1 MAKVRKGGLGKGLD
15 ALFVDNTTN
24 ESQAVTLR
32 ISEIEPNREQ
42 PRKQFDEGALSELA
56 ASIQEHGVL
65 QPLIVRPMPSGSYQ
79 LIAGERR
86 WRAARLAGLQEVP
99 VVIREL
105 DDNQAMAIALIEN
118 LQRED
123 LNPVEEASGYQ
134 LLMER
139 FALSQEQVAQ
149 QVGKSR
155 PAVANALRLL
165 ALPEPIQDLLQEGR
179 ISAGAGKALLA
190 IQDDEERIQAAK
202 LASEGKLTVRQLEK
216 MGRARR
222 TPKGR
227 SPESPGWGEEHFY
240 KEMELALTQTLGHK
254 VKITVQKNHG
264 TLQIDF
270 YSDQELQQYAQR
282 LAGKS

>member
-1 MAKVRKGGLGKGLD
+1 MAKLRKGGLGKGLD
-15 ALFVDNTTN
+15 ALFVDNTTS

-32 ISEIEPNREQ
+32 VSEIEPNREQ

-65 QPLIVRPMPSGSYQ
+65 QPLIVRPMPSGVYQ

-105 DDNQAMAIALIEN
+105 DDGQAMAIALIEN

-123 LNPVEEASGYQ
+123 LNPVEEARGYQ

-165 ALPEPIQDLLQEGR
+165 ALPEPILDMVQAGTL
-179 ISAGAGKALLA
+179 SPGAGKALLA
-190 IQDDEERIQAAK
+190 IEDGEQQLQAAK
-202 LASEGKLTVRQLEK
+202 LAGEGKLTVRQLEK
-216 MGRARR
+216 MGRRKAPKRR
-222 TPKGR
+222 PE
-227 SPESPGWGEEHFY
+227 ESPGWGEEHFY
-240 KEMELALTQTLGHK
+240 REMELALTQTLGHK
-254 VKITVQKNHG
+254 VKITVQKGRG
-264 TLQIDF
+264 TLQIEF

-282 LAGKS
+282 LAGKQ